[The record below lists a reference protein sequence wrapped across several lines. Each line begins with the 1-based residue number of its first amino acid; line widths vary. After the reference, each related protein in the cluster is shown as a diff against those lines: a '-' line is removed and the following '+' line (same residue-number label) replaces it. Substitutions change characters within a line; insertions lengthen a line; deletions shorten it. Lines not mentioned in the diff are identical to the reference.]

1 MTRAK
6 LRSFIGFIVGG
17 DQVRNAK
24 PAPDIYLKAASCVNV
39 SANSCI
45 AFEDSDVGVMA
56 AHAAG
61 IPVIQI
67 PDIKIP
73 SEKCVAL
80 GHLIFDSLDKARD
93 ELGWR

>member
-1 MTRAK
+1 
-6 LRSFIGFIVGG
+6 
-17 DQVRNAK
+17 
-24 PAPDIYLKAASCVNV
+24 
-39 SANSCI
+39 
-45 AFEDSDVGVMA
+45 MA

-80 GHLIFDSLDKARD
+80 GHLIFESLDKARD